1 MERPHSKSCILQSG
15 RIYLPKNRSMKFFC
29 FSVNLM
35 LCFCCNCSSIFLEST
50 KGKTSF
56 QSNRIKPAKQMGSER
71 EILLTYI
78 DNRVAVAVITI
89 RDIEVGLIG
98 ETGVAFVSVGTVIGI
113 EAADPMD
120 ANEEV

>member
-1 MERPHSKSCILQSG
+1 
-15 RIYLPKNRSMKFFC
+15 
-29 FSVNLM
+29 
-35 LCFCCNCSSIFLEST
+35 
-50 KGKTSF
+50 
-56 QSNRIKPAKQMGSER
+56 MGSER